1 MKCIPGEN
9 LMSEISSVR
18 SFVKTFVFKVFA
30 STIMKLPVGKGK
42 HIIFYF
48 GDKNTALLS
57 VLIGCKL

>member
-1 MKCIPGEN
+1 
-9 LMSEISSVR
+9 MSEISSVR

-48 GDKNTALLS
+48 IIKIQLCFLF
-57 VLIGCKL
+57 